1 MPVSY
6 FSKDTHTWAISWRSD
21 FGEVVKSWYRTDRRR
36 DGHGVIVYLR
46 FVADKKNLSFTH
58 VPSGRQMLLDEY
70 SIKEEFYQVNE
81 WATIYR
87 NLFLTSI
94 YVLDSKTRLMR
105 ESCAV
110 HFLASALEFSI
121 SPAEGYGQLTVPFS
135 PKFWQSLGVPGS
147 LKRAPKPKNFNWYD
161 FWLTWS
167 MLCDSIWLQE
177 AL

>member
-1 MPVSY
+1 
-6 FSKDTHTWAISWRSD
+6 
-21 FGEVVKSWYRTDRRR
+21 
-36 DGHGVIVYLR
+36 
-46 FVADKKNLSFTH
+46 
-58 VPSGRQMLLDEY
+58 MLLDEY

-105 ESCAV
+105 ESCVV

-135 PKFWQSLGVPGS
+135 PKF
-147 LKRAPKPKNFNWYD
+147 
-161 FWLTWS
+161 
-167 MLCDSIWLQE
+167 
-177 AL
+177 